1 MEIVRNDSSEIV
13 KRDSLKKEKI
23 DLSKKEKIDLGI
35 GGMDE
40 MMLQQFISS
49 ILPKLEPAIKKASG
63 ALSEYLGD
71 NEKIIIL
78 RQLKKGSD
86 PMVIILNNK
95 KNFNITGENFS
106 ADQDSVEQIFNVK
119 EFISKIFSGEFTK

>member
-1 MEIVRNDSSEIV
+1 MEIVRKDEPVV
-13 KRDSLKKEKI
+13 KRDEPKRLAI
-23 DLSKKEKIDLGI
+23 LDAKEKIDLGI
-35 GGMDE
+35 GGMDD

-95 KNFNITGENFS
+95 KNFSITGESFS
-106 ADQDSVEQIFNVK
+106 ADQNAVEQIFNVTQ
-119 EFISKIFSGEFTK
+119 FVAKIFSGEFTK

>member
-1 MEIVRNDSSEIV
+1 MEVV
-13 KRDSLKKEKI
+13 KKEPEEK
-23 DLSKKEKIDLGI
+23 KIDLGI

-40 MMLQQFISS
+40 IMLQQFISS

-95 KNFNITGENFS
+95 KNFSITGENFQ
-106 ADQDSVEQIFNVK
+106 ADKDAVEQIFNVTQ
-119 EFISKIFSGEFTK
+119 FIGKIFSGEFTK

>member
-1 MEIVRNDSSEIV
+1 MEVVKNDSP
-13 KRDSLKKEKI
+13 
-23 DLSKKEKIDLGI
+23 KKEKIDLGI
-35 GGMDE
+35 AGMDE

-78 RQLKKGSD
+78 RQLKKGSA

-106 ADQDSVEQIFNVK
+106 ADQDSVEQIFNVT